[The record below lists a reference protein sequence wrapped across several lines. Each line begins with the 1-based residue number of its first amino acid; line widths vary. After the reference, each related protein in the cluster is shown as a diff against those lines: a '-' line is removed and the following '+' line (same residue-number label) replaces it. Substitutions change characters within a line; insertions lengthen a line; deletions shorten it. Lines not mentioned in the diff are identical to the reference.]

1 MTDNQFF
8 EWLADLNRRPLVMG
22 ILNLTPDSFSD
33 GGAYTGPGS
42 AVAAA
47 QAMADA
53 GADLIDVGGESTRPG
68 AARIDPAQQIQRVL
82 PVLQALGGRISATLS
97 IDTTRAAVAETALDS
112 GAMLVNDISAGMD
125 DPAMLPL
132 VARRRA
138 PIILMHMQGQPAT
151 MQAEPRYGDVVREV
165 KQHLAERLEA
175 AVAAGVDR
183 GRVLLDPGI
192 GFGKT
197 VEHNLALLRELRALA
212 EPGQPV
218 VVGTSRKGFIGRLT
232 GEAGQ
237 RLMGTAAS
245 VAWCVANGAAM
256 VRVHDVAAM
265 AKVVRMVQAIQRGA
279 PG

>member
-33 GGAYTGPGS
+33 GGAYTRPGS